1 MASVAPPTTRTSM
14 AEAQQILCP
23 NCHKPNLRRAKFC
36 QHCAH
41 DMVLNNDGPRYYI
54 TRVIKSGGQGSV
66 FETIGDD
73 GKVYAV
79 KEMIDNFTN
88 PKDRTEASDRF
99 EAEAKMLRRLSHPRI
114 PKVYADFKDEGREYL
129 AMDFVRGEDLEE
141 VIRKHPGGVPEQQML
156 EWADEI
162 CDVLGYL
169 HNHKPEPIIFRD
181 MKPSNVMIEPDGKV
195 KLIDFGIAKVFQR
208 AERGTQ
214 IGTPGYAPPEQYQ
227 GLATVESDIYALAA
241 TLHHMLTGRDP
252 RDEPPFSFPPVYGL
266 KPTISKRTS
275 EALQKA
281 LQMNPDDRFQ
291 SIAEFRAA
299 LRPLPPPVQ
308 VRVPQKTTVLTPQI
322 QPSAPVVTPAS
333 PPPSP
338 RPLAGNPPVQP
349 AVQARPAAPAVPIA
363 APAPQAQPRRS
374 GGFLRGLLALLLVLG
389 LIGATLVFAF
399 PSIVDQVLPGVISA
413 PQPTA
418 VPAQRIYVPVDT
430 FTLQD
435 QEIIVPA
442 GKDVREAYQEAFI
455 QLARQDPKYGAEAI
469 VSPNAPPAFIG
480 TPEKI
485 SQDSQGT
492 RYRATMQGLVYVP
505 KS

>member
-23 NCHKPNLRRAKFC
+23 SCYKPNLRRAKFC

-54 TRVIKSGGQGSV
+54 TRVIKAGGQGSV

-88 PKDRTEASDRF
+88 PKDRTEAVDRF

-114 PKVYADFKDEGREYL
+114 PQVYADFKDEGRQYL
-129 AMDFVRGEDLEE
+129 AMEFVRGEDLEE
-141 VIRKHPGGVPEQQML
+141 VIRKHPGGLPEQQVL

-281 LQMNPDDRFQ
+281 LQMNPEDRFQ
-291 SIAEFRAA
+291 SIAEFRDA
-299 LRPLPPPVQ
+299 LRPPAPQ
-308 VRVPQKTTVLTPQI
+308 VRVSQKTTVLTPQPQVAPPAATPSRPPI
-322 QPSAPVVTPAS
+322 AAPSAANPPAS
-333 PPPSP
+333 S
-338 RPLAGNPPVQP
+338 

-363 APAPQAQPRRS
+363 APIAAPAPTAQPRRR
-374 GGFLRGLLALLLVLG
+374 GGFIRGLLVLLLVLG
-389 LIGATLVFAF
+389 LIGATLAFAF
-399 PSIVDQVLPGVISA
+399 PSIVEQYLPGVISA
-413 PQPTA
+413 PLPTSA
-418 VPAQRIYVPVDT
+418 PQTFIQEPFTSEDMVVVVPPSR
-430 FTLQD
+430 
-435 QEIIVPA
+435 
-442 GKDVREAYQEAFI
+442 DVRDAFIEAFT
-455 QLARQDPKYGAEAI
+455 QKAREARGPDVRINLNVPPTYLGGDPVK
-469 VSPNAPPAFIG
+469 IG
-480 TPEKI
+480 EDTSGVTYKGSMTGYI
-485 SQDSQGT
+485 
-492 RYRATMQGLVYVP
+492 LVP

>member
-1 MASVAPPTTRTSM
+1 M

-36 QHCAH
+36 QHCSH

-66 FETIGDD
+66 FETIDDD

-88 PKDRTEASDRF
+88 PKDRIEAINRF

-114 PKVYADFKDEGREYL
+114 PKVYADFKDEGRQYL
-129 AMDFVRGEDLEE
+129 AIDFVRGEDLEE
-141 VIRKHPGGVPEQQML
+141 ISHKHPGGLPEQQVL

-162 CDVLGYL
+162 CDVLDYL
-169 HNHKPEPIIFRD
+169 HSHKPEPIIFRD
-181 MKPSNVMIEPDGKV
+181 MKPSNVMIESDGKV

-241 TLHHMLTGRDP
+241 TLHHILTGRDP

-281 LQMNPDDRFQ
+281 LQMNPDDRSQ
-291 SIAEFRAA
+291 SITEFRDA
-299 LRPLPPPVQ
+299 LRPPPPPQ
-308 VRVPQKTTVLTPQI
+308 VRVSQKTTVLTPQPQVAPESRRMQGPTTTPSRPPI
-322 QPSAPVVTPAS
+322 AAPPSAVNS
-333 PPPSP
+333 
-338 RPLAGNPPVQP
+338 P
-349 AVQARPAAPAVPIA
+349 AVQARPAAPAAPIPAAIAVPA
-363 APAPQAQPRRS
+363 AQPRRR
-374 GGFLRGLLALLLVLG
+374 GGFVRGLLVLLLALG

-399 PSIVDQVLPGVISA
+399 PSFVEQYLPGVISA
-413 PQPTA
+413 PQPTS
-418 VPAQRIYVPVDT
+418 VPQTFIQEPFKSEEMVVVVP
-430 FTLQD
+430 
-435 QEIIVPA
+435 PSR
-442 GKDVREAYQEAFI
+442 DVRDAFIEAFT
-455 QLARQDPKYGAEAI
+455 QKAREARGANVRINLNVPPTYLGGDPVK
-469 VSPNAPPAFIG
+469 IG
-480 TPEKI
+480 EDASGMT
-485 SQDSQGT
+485 
-492 RYRATMQGLVYVP
+492 YRGSMTGYILVP

>member
-1 MASVAPPTTRTSM
+1 MASVAPPITRTAM

-41 DMVLNNDGPRYYI
+41 DMVLNNDRPRYYI
-54 TRVIKSGGQGSV
+54 TRVIKAGGQGSV

-73 GKVYAV
+73 GQVYAV

-88 PKDRTEASDRF
+88 PKDRLEAVDRF
-99 EAEAKMLRRLSHPRI
+99 EAEAKMLRRLSHARI
-114 PKVYADFKDEGREYL
+114 PKVYADFKDEGRQYL
-129 AMDFVRGEDLEE
+129 AMEFVRGEDLEE
-141 VIRKHPGGVPEQQML
+141 VIRKHPGGLPEQQVL

-195 KLIDFGIAKVFQR
+195 KLIDFGIAKVFER
-208 AERGTQ
+208 TERGTQ

-266 KPTISKRTS
+266 KPAISKRTS

-281 LQMNPDDRFQ
+281 LQMNPEDRFQ
-291 SIAEFRAA
+291 SIGEFGAA
-299 LRPLPPPVQ
+299 LRPPAPPQ
-308 VRVPQKTTVLTPQI
+308 VRVAQNTSVLMPQPQVA
-322 QPSAPVVTPAS
+322 APVATPMR
-333 PPPSP
+333 PPVAAP
-338 RPLAGNPPVQP
+338 PLAAVNSPMQS

-363 APAPQAQPRRS
+363 APVPQAQPRRR
-374 GGFLRGLLALLLVLG
+374 GGFGRFIRGILVLLVVLG
-389 LIGATLVFAF
+389 LIAATLVFAV
-399 PSIVDQVLPGVISA
+399 PSIVEQYLPGVISA
-413 PQPTA
+413 PQSTS
-418 VPAQRIYVPVDT
+418 VPQT
-430 FTLQD
+430 FIHEPFTSED
-435 QEIIVPA
+435 MVVIVPPSR
-442 GKDVREAYQEAFI
+442 DVREAFVEAFTGK
-455 QLARQDPKYGAEAI
+455 AREARGADVRINLNVPPTYLGGEPVKIGEDASG
-469 VSPNAPPAFIG
+469 VS
-480 TPEKI
+480 
-485 SQDSQGT
+485 
-492 RYRATMQGLVYVP
+492 YRGSMTGYILVP

>member
-1 MASVAPPTTRTSM
+1 MKG
-14 AEAQQILCP
+14 AQ
-23 NCHKPNLRRAKFC
+23 
-36 QHCAH
+36 
-41 DMVLNNDGPRYYI
+41 
-54 TRVIKSGGQGSV
+54 
-66 FETIGDD
+66 
-73 GKVYAV
+73 
-79 KEMIDNFTN
+79 
-88 PKDRTEASDRF
+88 
-99 EAEAKMLRRLSHPRI
+99 
-114 PKVYADFKDEGREYL
+114 YL

-141 VIRKHPGGVPEQQML
+141 VIRKHPGGLPEQQVL

-195 KLIDFGIAKVFQR
+195 KLIDFGIAKVFER

-291 SIAEFRAA
+291 SIAEFRDA
-299 LRPLPPPVQ
+299 LRPPPPPQ
-308 VRVPQKTTVLTPQI
+308 VRVPQKTTVLTPQP
-322 QPSAPVVTPAS
+322 QVATPSAATTSRPPAA
-333 PPPSP
+333 PPS
-338 RPLAGNPPVQP
+338 AGNPPVQP

-363 APAPQAQPRRS
+363 APIAAPAPQAQPRRR
-374 GGFLRGLLALLLVLG
+374 GGFIRGLLVLLLVLG

-399 PSIVDQVLPGVISA
+399 PSVVDQVLPGVISA

-418 VPAQRIYVPVDT
+418 APQT
-430 FTLQD
+430 
-435 QEIIVPA
+435 
-442 GKDVREAYQEAFI
+442 FI
-455 QLARQDPKYGAEAI
+455 QEPFTSRKIWLLWCRPAAMCAMPLLKRLRRRHARHAALMYASIPTFRRRILAA
-469 VSPNAPPAFIG
+469 
-480 TPEKI
+480 
-485 SQDSQGT
+485 T
-492 RYRATMQGLVYVP
+492 R
-505 KS
+505 

>member
-1 MASVAPPTTRTSM
+1 MASAAPPTTRIPM
-14 AEAQQILCP
+14 AEVQQILCP

-66 FETIGDD
+66 FETIDDD

-88 PKDRTEASDRF
+88 PKDRTEAIDRF

-114 PKVYADFKDEGREYL
+114 PKVYADFKDEGRQYL

-141 VIRKHPGGVPEQQML
+141 IIHKHPGGLPEQQVL

-162 CDVLGYL
+162 CDVLDYL

-181 MKPSNVMIEPDGKV
+181 MKPSNVMIEADGKV

-275 EALQKA
+275 DALQKA

-291 SIAEFRAA
+291 SIAEFRDA
-299 LRPLPPPVQ
+299 LRPPPPQ
-308 VRVPQKTTVLTPQI
+308 VRVSQKTTVLTPQP
-322 QPSAPVVTPAS
+322 QVATPTAATPAK
-333 PPPSP
+333 PPIAVPPS
-338 RPLAGNPPVQP
+338 AGNPP
-349 AVQARPAAPAVPIA
+349 AVQARPAAPAAPIS
-363 APAPQAQPRRS
+363 APAPQAQPGRG
-374 GGFLRGLLALLLVLG
+374 GGFIRGLLVLLLVLG

-399 PSIVDQVLPGVISA
+399 PRIVDQVLPGVLST
-413 PQPTA
+413 PQPTTTP
-418 VPAQRIYVPVDT
+418 VQKIYIPAGT

-455 QLARQDPKYGAEAI
+455 ELARRDPKYGPEAI

-480 TPEKI
+480 TPERI

-505 KS
+505 KQ

>member
-1 MASVAPPTTRTSM
+1 MASAAPPITRTSM

-54 TRVIKSGGQGSV
+54 TRVIKAGGQGSV

-88 PKDRTEASDRF
+88 PKDRTEAVDRF

-114 PKVYADFKDEGREYL
+114 PKVYADFKDEGRQYL
-129 AMDFVRGEDLEE
+129 AMEFVRGEDLEE
-141 VIRKHPGGVPEQQML
+141 IVRKHPGGLPEQQVL

-195 KLIDFGIAKVFQR
+195 KLIDFGIAKVFER

-291 SIAEFRAA
+291 SIGEFRDA
-299 LRPLPPPVQ
+299 LRPPVPQ
-308 VRVPQKTTVLTPQI
+308 ARVPQSTTVLTPQP
-322 QPSAPVVTPAS
+322 QAATPAA
-333 PPPSP
+333 PAN
-338 RPLAGNPPVQP
+338 RPPVAAPKPAQP

-363 APAPQAQPRRS
+363 APIAAPAPQAQPRRR
-374 GGFLRGLLALLLVLG
+374 GGFGGFVRGLLVLLLVIG
-389 LIGATLVFAF
+389 LVAATLVFAF
-399 PSIVDQVLPGVISA
+399 PSIVDQVLPGVV
-413 PQPTA
+413 PGLQPTA
-418 VPAQRIYVPVDT
+418 QTTPRTQSVA
-430 FTLQD
+430 FTITD
-435 QEIIVPA
+435 QEIIVPS
-442 GKDVREAYQEAFI
+442 GVDVHQAYVNTFLKLAQE
-455 QLARQDPKYGAEAI
+455 KYGSNVTINTNIPLTFVGGE
-469 VSPNAPPAFIG
+469 
-480 TPEKI
+480 PEKI
-485 SQDSQGT
+485 AETSQGT
-492 RYRATMQGLVYVP
+492 RYRATMSGYIAVP
-505 KS
+505 Q

>member
-1 MASVAPPTTRTSM
+1 MASAAPPTTRTSM

-36 QHCAH
+36 QHCSH

-54 TRVIKSGGQGSV
+54 TRVIKAGGQGSV

-88 PKDRTEASDRF
+88 PKDRTEAIDRF

-114 PKVYADFKDEGREYL
+114 PKVYADFKDEGRQYL
-129 AMDFVRGEDLEE
+129 AMEFVRGEDLEE
-141 VIRKHPGGVPEQQML
+141 IIRKHPGGLPEQQVL

-181 MKPSNVMIEPDGKV
+181 MKPSNVMIEPDSKV
-195 KLIDFGIAKVFQR
+195 KLIDFGIAKVFER

-266 KPTISKRTS
+266 KPTISQRTS
-275 EALQKA
+275 AALQKA

-291 SIAEFRAA
+291 SIAEFRDA
-299 LRPLPPPVQ
+299 LRPPPPPQ
-308 VRVPQKTTVLTPQI
+308 VRVAQNTTVLTPQPQI
-322 QPSAPVVTPAS
+322 ATPLAATPA
-333 PPPSP
+333 
-338 RPLAGNPPVQP
+338 RPPVAAPPAASNPASAP

-363 APAPQAQPRRS
+363 APTPVAQPRRR
-374 GGFLRGLLALLLVLG
+374 GGFIRGLLVLVVVLG

-399 PSIVDQVLPGVISA
+399 PSLINQVLPGVISA
-413 PQPTA
+413 PQPTSA
-418 VPAQRIYVPVDT
+418 PQTFIQEPFASEDMVVVVPPSR
-430 FTLQD
+430 
-435 QEIIVPA
+435 
-442 GKDVREAYQEAFI
+442 DVREAFIEAFT
-455 QLARQDPKYGAEAI
+455 QKAREARGADVRVNLNVPPTYLGGDP
-469 VSPNAPPAFIG
+469 V
-480 TPEKI
+480 KI
-485 SQDSQGT
+485 SEDASGVT
-492 RYRATMQGLVYVP
+492 YKGSMTGYILVP
-505 KS
+505 KT

>member
-1 MASVAPPTTRTSM
+1 MASAAPPTTRIPM

-54 TRVIKSGGQGSV
+54 TRVIKAGGQGSV

-88 PKDRTEASDRF
+88 PKDRTEAIDRF

-114 PKVYADFKDEGREYL
+114 PKVYADFKDEGRQYL

-141 VIRKHPGGVPEQQML
+141 VIRKHPGGLPEQQVL
-156 EWADEI
+156 EWGDEI

-181 MKPSNVMIEPDGKV
+181 MKPSNVMVEPDGTV

-291 SIAEFRAA
+291 SITEFRDA
-299 LRPLPPPVQ
+299 LRPLPPLAPQVQ
-308 VRVPQKTTVLTPQI
+308 VSQKTTVLTPQP
-322 QPSAPVVTPAS
+322 QAAAPAATPVR
-333 PPPSP
+333 PPPP
-338 RPLAGNPPVQP
+338 AAGNPPVQP
-349 AVQARPAAPAVPIA
+349 AVQARPAAPVVPIAAPIA
-363 APAPQAQPRRS
+363 APAPQVQPRRRS
-374 GGFLRGLLALLLVLG
+374 GFLGGLLALVLVLV

-413 PQPTA
+413 PQATATPPTLIQEPFTSEDMVVV
-418 VPAQRIYVPVDT
+418 VPPGR
-430 FTLQD
+430 
-435 QEIIVPA
+435 
-442 GKDVREAYQEAFI
+442 DVREAFIEAFTNK
-455 QLARQDPKYGAEAI
+455 AREVRGAN
-469 VSPNAPPAFIG
+469 VRVNLNVPPTYSGGAPV
-480 TPEKI
+480 KI
-485 SQDSQGT
+485 SEDASGVT
-492 RYRATMQGLVYVP
+492 YKGSMTGYILVP

>member
-1 MASVAPPTTRTSM
+1 
-14 AEAQQILCP
+14 
-23 NCHKPNLRRAKFC
+23 
-36 QHCAH
+36 
-41 DMVLNNDGPRYYI
+41 MVLNNDSPRYYI

-88 PKDRTEASDRF
+88 PKDRTEAIDRF
-99 EAEAKMLRRLSHPRI
+99 EAEAGMLRRLSHPRI
-114 PKVYADFKDEGREYL
+114 PKVYADFKDEGRQYL

-141 VIRKHPGGVPEQQML
+141 VIHRTPGGLPEQQVL

-162 CDVLGYL
+162 CDVLDYL

-181 MKPSNVMIEPDGKV
+181 MKPSNIMIQPDGSI

-227 GLATVESDIYALAA
+227 GLATIESDIYALGA

-266 KPTISKRTS
+266 RPAVSKRTS

-281 LQMNPDDRFQ
+281 LQMNPEDRYQ
-291 SIAEFRAA
+291 SVAEFRAA
-299 LRPLPPPVQ
+299 LRPLPPPQPQ
-308 VRVPQKTTVLTPQI
+308 VRVAQKTTVLPPQP
-322 QPSAPVVTPAS
+322 QVAPPVATAKAPAA
-333 PPPSP
+333 PPP
-338 RPLAGNPPVQP
+338 AAPPKPAIP
-349 AVQARPAAPAVPIA
+349 AVQARPAAAAAPIA
-363 APAPQAQPRRS
+363 APAPQAQQPRRR
-374 GGFLRGLLALLLVLG
+374 GGFLRGLLVLLLVVG
-389 LIGATLVFAF
+389 LVGATVALAF
-399 PSIVDQVLPGVISA
+399 PSIIDQYVPGLLSTPA
-413 PQPTA
+413 QPTPEQKVY
-418 VPAQRIYVPVDT
+418 VPAGT

-442 GKDVREAYQEAFI
+442 GRDVREAYQEAFI
-455 QLARQDPKYGAEAI
+455 QLARQDPKYGPEAI

-485 SQDSQGT
+485 GQDAQGT

-505 KS
+505 QQ

>member
-1 MASVAPPTTRTSM
+1 
-14 AEAQQILCP
+14 
-23 NCHKPNLRRAKFC
+23 
-36 QHCAH
+36 
-41 DMVLNNDGPRYYI
+41 
-54 TRVIKSGGQGSV
+54 
-66 FETIGDD
+66 DD

-88 PKDRTEASDRF
+88 PKDRTEAIDRF

-114 PKVYADFKDEGREYL
+114 PKVYVDFKDEGRQYL
-129 AMDFVRGEDLEE
+129 SMDFVRGEDLEE
-141 VIRKHPGGVPEQQML
+141 VIRKHPGGLPEQQVL

-181 MKPSNVMIEPDGKV
+181 MKPSNVMIEPDGTV
-195 KLIDFGIAKVFQR
+195 KLIDFGIAKVFER

-266 KPTISKRTS
+266 KPMISKRTS
-275 EALQKA
+275 EALQKS

-291 SIAEFRAA
+291 SIGEFRDA
-299 LRPLPPPVQ
+299 LHPPPPAQ
-308 VRVPQKTTVLTPQI
+308 VRVAQNTSVLTPQP
-322 QPSAPVVTPAS
+322 QVATPAATPTRPPVTA
-333 PPPSP
+333 PPPAA
-338 RPLAGNPPVQP
+338 RNPSVQP

-374 GGFLRGLLALLLVLG
+374 GGFGSFIRGLLVLLVVLG
-389 LIGATLVFAF
+389 LIAATLVFAF
-399 PSIVDQVLPGVISA
+399 PSIVDQYLPGVISA
-413 PQPTA
+413 PQSTS
-418 VPAQRIYVPVDT
+418 VPQTFIQEEFKSEDMVVVVP
-430 FTLQD
+430 
-435 QEIIVPA
+435 PSRN
-442 GKDVREAYQEAFI
+442 VREAFIEAFT
-455 QLARQDPKYGAEAI
+455 QKAREARGAD
-469 VSPNAPPAFIG
+469 VRVNLNVPPTYLG
-480 TPEKI
+480 GEPEKI
-485 SQDSQGT
+485 GEDANGVT
-492 RYRATMQGLVYVP
+492 YRGSMTGYILVP

>member
-1 MASVAPPTTRTSM
+1 M

-23 NCHKPNLRRAKFC
+23 NCYKPNLRRAKFC

-54 TRVIKSGGQGSV
+54 TRVIKAGGQGSV
-66 FETIGDD
+66 FETIGEDA
-73 GKVYAV
+73 KVYAV

-88 PKDRTEASDRF
+88 PKERVEAVDRF

-114 PKVYADFKDEGREYL
+114 PKVYADFKDEGRQYL
-129 AMDFVRGEDLEE
+129 AMEFVRGEDLEE
-141 VIRKHPGGVPEQQML
+141 VIRKHPGGLAEQQVL

-208 AERGTQ
+208 TERGTQ

-266 KPTISKRTS
+266 KPMISKRTS

-291 SIAEFRAA
+291 SIGDFREA
-299 LRPLPPPVQ
+299 LRPPAPQ
-308 VRVPQKTTVLTPQI
+308 VRVSQKTTTLPPLPQVAPPAATPTR
-322 QPSAPVVTPAS
+322 PPVAAPPAT
-333 PPPSP
+333 
-338 RPLAGNPPVQP
+338 ANPPAAS

-363 APAPQAQPRRS
+363 APAPQAQPRRR
-374 GGFLRGLLALLLVLG
+374 GGFGGFIRGLLVLVVVLG

-399 PSIVDQVLPGVISA
+399 PSIVEQYLPGVISA
-413 PQPTA
+413 PQPTS
-418 VPAQRIYVPVDT
+418 VPQTFIQEPFKSEDMVVVVP
-430 FTLQD
+430 
-435 QEIIVPA
+435 PSR
-442 GKDVREAYQEAFI
+442 DVRDAFIEAFT
-455 QLARQDPKYGAEAI
+455 QKAREARGADVRINLNVPPTYLGGDPVK
-469 VSPNAPPAFIG
+469 IG
-480 TPEKI
+480 EDASGVT
-485 SQDSQGT
+485 
-492 RYRATMQGLVYVP
+492 YRGSMTGYILVP
-505 KS
+505 KP

>member
-1 MASVAPPTTRTSM
+1 MASAAPPITRTSM

-23 NCHKPNLRRAKFC
+23 NCHKPNLGRAKLC

-54 TRVIKSGGQGSV
+54 TRVIKAGGQGSV

-73 GKVYAV
+73 GQVYAV

-88 PKDRTEASDRF
+88 PKDRTEAIDRF

-114 PKVYADFKDEGREYL
+114 PKVYADFKDEGRQYL
-129 AMDFVRGEDLEE
+129 AMEFVRGEDLEE
-141 VIRKHPGGVPEQQML
+141 VIRKHPGGLPEQQVL

-169 HNHKPEPIIFRD
+169 HSHKPEPIIFRD

-252 RDEPPFSFPPVYGL
+252 RDEPPFSFPPAYGL
-266 KPTISKRTS
+266 KPTISRRTS

-291 SIAEFRAA
+291 SIAEFRDA
-299 LRPLPPPVQ
+299 LRPLPPPAPQVQ
-308 VRVPQKTTVLTPQI
+308 VSQKTTVLTPPQAAAPAATPI
-322 QPSAPVVTPAS
+322 SPSLS
-333 PPPSP
+333 
-338 RPLAGNPPVQP
+338 AGKPPVQP

-363 APAPQAQPRRS
+363 GIPTPAGAPIAAPAPQAQPRRS
-374 GGFLRGLLALLLVLG
+374 GGFGRFLGGLLVLLLVVG

-399 PSIVDQVLPGVISA
+399 PSIADQVLPGVISA
-413 PQPTA
+413 PQATA
-418 VPAQRIYVPVDT
+418 TPAQRIYVPVDK

-442 GKDVREAYQEAFI
+442 GKTVLEAYQEAF
-455 QLARQDPKYGAEAI
+455 
-469 VSPNAPPAFIG
+469 
-480 TPEKI
+480 
-485 SQDSQGT
+485 
-492 RYRATMQGLVYVP
+492 
-505 KS
+505 